1 MSKLIHWA
9 GRIGVA
15 AAATLLAGCNLASSP
30 GGPATGPSVT
40 VRQNVPRTAL
50 LAVLTRP
57 ASGPALSGL
66 LASTARPNE
75 DIRIL
80 QAGRPARTIVA
91 SDSPAPSAVVLPGQ
105 PLAPGGG
112 QTDYQMAQY
121 AKRQKAWQAKRT
133 ADLAATRREDAR
145 AAPRPGW
152 PGWTFR
158 RSSAGWPTHPSTRAA
173 WPPRARSRPARWRAW
188 RRRQATPSGTTGSSC
203 CSATT

>member
-1 MSKLIHWA
+1 MSKLTHWA

-15 AAATLLAGCNLASSP
+15 AAATLLAGCNLAGSP

-40 VRQNVPRTAL
+40 VRQSVPRTAL

-57 ASGPALSGL
+57 ASGPALSAL

-80 QAGRPARTIVA
+80 QAGTPARTIVA

-112 QTDYQMAQY
+112 QTDYQM
-121 AKRQKAWQAKRT
+121 
-133 ADLAATRREDAR
+133 
-145 AAPRPGW
+145 
-152 PGWTFR
+152 
-158 RSSAGWPTHPSTRAA
+158 TRAA

-188 RRRQATPSGTTGSSC
+188 RRRQAAPSGTTWSSC